1 MTERK
6 PPGLSFESWVDR
18 QIREAEQRGDFAHLP
33 GAGKPLPNLNAPYDE
48 LWWIKQK
55 MAQEGS
61 AAILHPTL
69 ALRKEIEDVLAK
81 AARAPYER
89 RVRELLEPVNE
100 KIAANLR
107 TPPPGPPL
115 GRPLIDIDEA
125 VAEWRQAHDKDTGDD
140 TGDSEKGRAGRDC
153 EDGGRPRRRRLR
165 IPRLRRHG

>member
-125 VAEWRQAHDKDTGDD
+125 VAEWRQAHDKGTGDD
-140 TGDSEKGRAGRDC
+140 TGDSEKGRDS
-153 EDGGRPRRRRLR
+153 EDGDRPRRRRLR